1 MLKRTT
7 AVAIAIL
14 IAMIASP
21 VAAQT
26 CTLGVYGDADGAT
39 GFVSPVVGELFDVY
53 VVMFYEGLA
62 NGVGYTLLLQ
72 GGPDLLSAGATFGE
86 GGIGLNIPND
96 VNDPTFSGANVGLG
110 TCAIGF
116 NGNALVVARY
126 SFVAIGV
133 NGAAT
138 FSLTGNSR
146 SSDLDPAF
154 PVFSDCLGVIS
165 SCGVGPA
172 LTVEAPVA
180 NETESFGAVKSLYRN

>member
-7 AVAIAIL
+7 AATIAIL
-14 IAMIASP
+14 IAMVASP

-26 CTLGVYGDADGAT
+26 CTLGVYGDADGT
-39 GFVSPVVGELFDVY
+39 SGFVSPIVGEVFDAY

-72 GGPDLLSAGATFGE
+72 GGQDLLPAGSSFGE

-96 VNDPTFSGANVGLG
+96 TLNPTFSGANVGLG
-110 TCAIGF
+110 QCAIGF
-116 NGNALVVARY
+116 NGNAIVVARY

-133 NGAAT
+133 QGAAT
-138 FSLTGNSR
+138 FSLTGNAR

-154 PVFSDCLGVIS
+154 PVFSDCLGVIQT
-165 SCGVGPA
+165 CDVGPA
-172 LTVEAPVA
+172 LTVETPVSG
-180 NETESFGAVKSLYRN
+180 ETESFGAVKSLYRN